1 MEAIYVEKRNVPG
14 PKAKELL
21 ERDARVISPSYPRV
35 YPFVMDYGK
44 GSEVWD
50 VDGNRYIDL
59 AAGLGVASTG
69 HSHPKVVEAIQKQAE
84 RFIHISSDYYHE
96 PWIELSERLASIA
109 PFSEPARIF
118 LANSGTEAVEA
129 ATKLARKHTGR
140 PQFIAFFGG
149 FHGRTMGSLAFTASK
164 SIYRE
169 GFQPIAGG
177 VTHVPYPD
185 PYRPVLRSTNGDYGE
200 TVIEYIENV
209 VFKHLVPAEECAGIL
224 VEPIQGEGGYI
235 VPPDSFLP
243 ALRQLC
249 DKYGIL
255 LVTDEIQS
263 GLGRTG
269 KWWAGDH
276 WNVEPDIVTSA
287 KAIASGIPLGAIIA
301 RESVMDWPSGAH
313 GNTYGGNPI
322 ACSAALAS
330 LDLIENGLI
339 QNAAEV
345 GEYTLDAL
353 SEIQVRHPSIGDV
366 RGKGLMI
373 GIDFV
378 KDRET
383 KEYAKNLRDRV
394 VWNAFEYGIVTFGCG
409 ESTIRLSPPLGITR
423 ELIDE
428 SLTILEHA
436 ITEAETEGID

>member
-1 MEAIYVEKRNVPG
+1 VEKRNVPG
-14 PKAKELL
+14 PKAKEIL
-21 ERDARVISPSYPRV
+21 EKDSKYVSHSYPRV

-50 VDGNRYIDL
+50 VDGNRYIDM

-84 RFIHISSDYYHE
+84 KFIHISSDYYHQT
-96 PWIELSERLASIA
+96 WADLSERLASLA
-109 PFSEPARIF
+109 PFSEPARVF
-118 LANSGTEAVEA
+118 LANSGTESVEA
-129 ATKLARKHTGR
+129 ATKLARRHTGR
-140 PQFIAFFGG
+140 PQFIGFYGG

-164 SIYRE
+164 SIYRQ

-185 PYRPVLRSTNGDYGE
+185 VYRPLLHNDGGDYGQ
-200 TVIEYIENV
+200 TVIDYIENV
-209 VFKHLVPAEECAGIL
+209 VFRHVVPPDECAGVL

-243 ALRQLC
+243 ALRELC
-249 DKYGIL
+249 DKYGML
-255 LVTDEIQS
+255 LVTDEVQS

-276 WNVEPDIVTSA
+276 WSVEPDIIVTA
-287 KAIASGIPLGAIIA
+287 KAIASGIPLGGIIA

-322 ACSAALAS
+322 ACSAALAT
-330 LDLIENGLI
+330 LDLIENGLM

-345 GEYTLDAL
+345 GEYAIDAL

-378 KDRET
+378 KDRDT
-383 KEYAKNLRDRV
+383 KEYAKGLRDRI
-394 VWNAFEYGIVTFGCG
+394 VWKAFEYGIVTFGCG
-409 ESTIRLSPPLGITR
+409 ESTIRLSPSLAITR
-423 ELIDE
+423 DQVDE
-428 SLTILEHA
+428 SLTILEGA
-436 ITEAETEGID
+436 ITEAEAEGLD